1 MIFVIPS
8 GDALGAKQNAH
19 FAFNNE
25 SYTVPRLPSANL
37 VEIQACLN
45 ESIEL
50 Q

>member
-1 MIFVIPS
+1 MLLVQ
-8 GDALGAKQNAH
+8 KNAH

-45 ESIEL
+45 ESMEL